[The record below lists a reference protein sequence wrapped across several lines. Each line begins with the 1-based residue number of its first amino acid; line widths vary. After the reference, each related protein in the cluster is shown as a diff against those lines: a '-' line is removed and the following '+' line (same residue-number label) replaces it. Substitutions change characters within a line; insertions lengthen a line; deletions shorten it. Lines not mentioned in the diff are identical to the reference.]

1 MQVKNMHKVMKHSLA
16 YSYVLAHPLAFYVDA
31 DRIIIAED
39 EVISY
44 KEHGEIVS
52 NIQHKL
58 QKTGHYEDKI
68 DGVYGLLTEHAVKGF
83 QSSNNLEVTGAV
95 DYETMQRLIQEEKRI
110 QFAQIAHIIDEISFS
125 EQSDKV
131 KQVQEILFYYGYY
144 DGTIDGI
151 YGPLTENA
159 ISKLY
164 SDNILQNSSEELSES
179 TTTSVQEIEE
189 ETNETTDVVHVT
201 ADSTSQSVIHTATS
215 LIGTPYSWGGTSPN
229 GFDCSGFIQFVYDQH
244 DITIPRTV
252 NEIWNFATEVGEP
265 SIGDLV
271 FFETYQA
278 GPSHLGLYIGNNEF
292 IHAGSSN
299 GVQTSHLNESYWQSR
314 YLGAKRIK

>member
-189 ETNETTDVVHVT
+189 ETNETIDVVHVT

>member
-16 YSYVLAHPLAFYVDA
+16 YSYVLAHPLAFYIDA

>member
-252 NEIWNFATEVGEP
+252 NEIWNFATEVAEP